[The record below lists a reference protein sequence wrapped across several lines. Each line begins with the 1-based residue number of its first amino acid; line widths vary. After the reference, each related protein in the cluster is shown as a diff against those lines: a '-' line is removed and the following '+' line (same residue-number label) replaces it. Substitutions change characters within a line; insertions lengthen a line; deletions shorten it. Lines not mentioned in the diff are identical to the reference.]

1 MLAGIFGSAV
11 GGRRGRLLGS
21 RTAKYDPR
29 GSMRRAVVIAAVGA
43 ALVGAATSAG
53 APTPTDSASPR
64 VAIFYYAWYGTP
76 AVDGVWQHWDQGGS
90 VPPQAIGSSYYP
102 ARGVYSSGTGSVVRA
117 QMREI
122 ASTGIDTV
130 IVSWWGPGSV
140 EDARL
145 RPVAAAARA
154 AGLRVALHV
163 EPWVGRTPAAVVAA
177 LQGLRGL
184 GIRDVYVYDSTR
196 DPDDAW
202 QAALSGLTG
211 YRVFAHTSLPG
222 KALKGGFQGLY
233 TYDVLLNDGTS
244 FARMCSS
251 ARQLGL
257 VCAPSIG
264 PGFDAYRATG
274 EARVRDRNDGRWYDH
289 MWQAAIRAAPDVV
302 TITSYNE
309 WHEGTQIEPA
319 RETGGPYLSYD
330 GAWGLTGVRAQRA
343 YLDRTAYWVR
353 TLRGVQPAS
362 RSGPRTTFRSSR
374 SQ

>member
-1 MLAGIFGSAV
+1 
-11 GGRRGRLLGS
+11 
-21 RTAKYDPR
+21 
-29 GSMRRAVVIAAVGA
+29 MRRAAVIAAVGA
-43 ALVGAATSAG
+43 ALLGAATSIG

-76 AVDGVWQHWDQGGS
+76 AADGAWQHWDQGHNA
-90 VPPQAIGSSYYP
+90 PPQSIGSSYYP
-102 ARGVYSSGTGSVVRA
+102 ARGVYSSSAASAVRS

-154 AGLRVALHV
+154 AGLRIALHV
-163 EPWVGRTPAAVVAA
+163 EPWPGRTPAAVVAA

-196 DPDDAW
+196 DPDDEW
-202 QAALSGLTG
+202 RAALSGLTG
-211 YRVFAHTSLPG
+211 YRVFAHTPLPG
-222 KALKGGFQGLY
+222 KALRGGFQGLY
-233 TYDVLLNDGTS
+233 TYDVLVNDGSS

-251 ARQLGL
+251 ARSLAL
-257 VCAPSIG
+257 ACAPSVG
-264 PGFDAYRATG
+264 PGYDAYRATG
-274 EARVRDRNDGRWYDH
+274 DARVRDRNDGRWYDH
-289 MWQAAIRAAPDVV
+289 MWQAAVRAAPDVV
-302 TITSYNE
+302 TITTYNE

-319 RETGGPYLSYD
+319 RATGGPYLSYD

-343 YLDRTAYWVR
+343 YLDRTAYWIR
-353 TLRGVQPAS
+353 TLRGVQPMS
-362 RSGPRTTFRSSR
+362 RIGPRTTFRASR
-374 SQ
+374 AQ